1 MAMSDGGKGS
11 NPRPFAV
18 PFEEFGTSHV
28 RIFGDKSEEKARKQK
43 EKDEYFAKLKAETE
57 ARLNNTGTDKN
68 EYYDVL
74 STEDC
79 FEVDD
84 KLTRCNEETQEALKM
99 SK

>member
-1 MAMSDGGKGS
+1 MVAKNDITGDSIQSKGNS
-11 NPRPFAV
+11 KAYQENL
-18 PFEEFGTSHV
+18 EK
-28 RIFGDKSEEKARKQK
+28 IFGDKSEEKARKAK
-43 EKDEYFAKLKAETE
+43 EKAEYFAK
-57 ARLNNTGTDKN
+57 LNNTGTDKN